1 MSLQLNHQF
10 CCGRLNR
17 QVLVLLT
24 FHETWKVESL
34 LRDGGGD
41 ARRSSP
47 QGASYNGRNC
57 LLTYHTVSVGLA
69 SPGWRLFAVPQLNS
83 SRPASDMLWALAV
96 ERSPYIYILLNIL
109 QTNSLYV
116 GKPTFSNFSRNTL
129 ADVARN
135 SQLLYG
141 CFSLCTFEEMRD
153 K

>member
-1 MSLQLNHQF
+1 LWPTESTGFSASHLPWN
-10 CCGRLNR
+10 
-17 QVLVLLT
+17 
-24 FHETWKVESL
+24 VES
-34 LRDGGGD
+34 RITVERWGD

-57 LLTYHTVSVGLA
+57 LLTYHTGSVGLA

-116 GKPTFSNFSRNTL
+116 GKPTFSNFCRNTL

-153 K
+153 KWRRILALSAT